1 MDFPLEEYQLRVK
14 RAQELMEKHGYD
26 ALMVTGDLTAS
37 HNYRYFTGHM
47 PRDYQANSARTHI
60 FLLTKDGDC
69 ASCVNYYSEAP
80 ARQAWVENI
89 HVYTQPYS
97 YKDALKIFEMLGIKS
112 GKVAV
117 ELGLDTRMM
126 MPFGDFEQLK
136 SALPKVEWVD
146 AGPLIWQLRIVKT
159 QEEIEA
165 IRIADD
171 INHRALERT
180 FGEAKIGMTEREL
193 YDLCVHALIDEGSN
207 APPFAQMTITSSA
220 RYRGKGLVTFFSGP
234 TDEPLLEGDI
244 VFIDSGALHKGYW
257 GEFNRMA
264 TMGQPSPEQEEWHKL
279 IRDIVQGFIED
290 VLRPGI
296 TCEQAMQEALGLYE
310 KAGMGRDQYIKYA
323 EYPYLHLCHGLGLQ
337 ASELPLVRLTD
348 QTVIEEGTVF
358 SVEAYL
364 QGHDIQYGSE
374 EDVVVRDGGNEVLSQ
389 MDHSLYVIG

>member
-1 MDFPLEEYQLRVK
+1 MDFPVEEYQLRVR
-14 RAQELMEKHGYD
+14 RAQELLDKHGYD
-26 ALMVTGDLTAS
+26 ALMVTGDYTAS
-37 HNYRYFTGHM
+37 HNYQYFSGHV

-60 FLLTKDGDC
+60 FLMTKDGEC
-69 ASCVNYYSEAP
+69 ATCVHNFSEP
-80 ARQAWVENI
+80 TARQGWVENI

-97 YKDALKIFEMLGIKS
+97 HKDALKVFETLGIKS

-126 MPFGDFEQLK
+126 MPFGDFEQLR
-136 SALPKVEWVD
+136 AELPNVEWVD
-146 AGPLIWQLRIVKT
+146 AAPIIWQLRIVKT
-159 QEEIEA
+159 QAEIEA
-165 IRIADD
+165 IRTADG
-171 INHRALERT
+171 INHRALERA
-180 FGEAKIGMTEREL
+180 FSEAKVGMTEREL

-207 APPFAQMTITSSA
+207 TPPFAQMTITSSA
-220 RYRGKGLVTFFSGP
+220 RYRGKGLVTTFSGP
-234 TDEPLLEGDI
+234 TDEPLVDGDT

-264 TMGQPSPEQEEWHKL
+264 VMGEPSQEQERWHRL

-296 TCEQAMQEALGLYE
+296 TCEQAMQEAIGLYE
-310 KAGMGRDQYIKYA
+310 KAGMGRDQYQKYA
-323 EYPYLHLCHGLGLQ
+323 EYPYMHLCHGLGLQ

-348 QTVIEEGTVF
+348 RTMIQEGTVF

-374 EDVVVRDGGNEVLSQ
+374 EDVVVRVGGNEVLSQ
-389 MDHSLYVIG
+389 MDRGLYVIG